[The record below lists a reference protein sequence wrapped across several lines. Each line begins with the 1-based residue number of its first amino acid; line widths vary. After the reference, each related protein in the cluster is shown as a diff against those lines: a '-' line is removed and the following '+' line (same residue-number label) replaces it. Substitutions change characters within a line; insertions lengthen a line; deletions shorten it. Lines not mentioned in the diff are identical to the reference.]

1 MAHILQQKSKFV
13 LILLVCFAGV
23 NSTARSKETPVVGR
37 KAAQKYFAQA
47 EENKDYVAPKNSPSD
62 SGEVLM
68 LHVGGYSSSASY
80 AWKDSTKRT
89 GVGQASYGV
98 TYLFDEW
105 AGMDLNLRFD
115 FNEFKLDD
123 QRASKLSVLPLVTFP
138 RAEKRFPLY
147 FGFGAGAGVFFTQ
160 LQDESNLSF
169 DYQLVIGFRFM
180 DALDSLGFFMEFGLK
195 NHLHVLSDGQ
205 FNGMPLTGGVVFTF

>member
-1 MAHILQQKSKFV
+1 MAHFLSSVFV
-13 LILLVCFAGV
+13 LCFLVTSSAIG
-23 NSTARSKETPVVGR
+23 KEAPVVGR

-47 EENKDYVAPKNSPSD
+47 QDPEETYVSENRRAP
-62 SGEVLM
+62 GEEVLM
-68 LHVGGYSSSASY
+68 LHLGGYSSSASY
-80 AWKDSTKRT
+80 AWKDNNKRT
-89 GVGQASYGV
+89 GVGKATYGV

-115 FNEFKLDD
+115 FNEFQIDD
-123 QRASKLSVLPLVTFP
+123 ERASKLSILPLVTFP
-138 RAEKRFPLY
+138 RAERRFPLY

-169 DYQLVIGFRFM
+169 DYQLILGFRYM
-180 DALDSLGFFMEFGLK
+180 NALDTLGFFLEFGLK

-205 FNGMPLTGGVVFTF
+205 FNGMPLSGGVVFSF